1 MRHMSL
7 SRHLR
12 GVLVGVFVVLT
23 TVTLVEVLLPR
34 LGFLWHLINRSDVTV
49 DGFSFVVHPKY
60 FLSRSD
66 GGTYFVRFSPVVPFV
81 SGRSA
86 IRGAFAKRNLIGI
99 YANPERR
106 AFNSDVDYARLKV
119 WLTNEARSVGPYQQ
133 TEKTFNT
140 QDGAALCFQFNRP
153 ESVEVRCFLDGS
165 SVTVVFEGEPRF
177 VDDVYQVV
185 SGARKKGR

>member
-1 MRHMSL
+1 MDSL
-7 SRHLR
+7 SLFIRSISYR
-12 GVLVGVFVVLT
+12 VQMGGLT
-23 TVTLVEVLLPR
+23 SSDFRRWCLLSPGD
-34 LGFLWHLINRSDVTV
+34 L
-49 DGFSFVVHPKY
+49 
-60 FLSRSD
+60 LS
-66 GGTYFVRFSPVVPFV
+66 G
-81 SGRSA
+81 
-86 IRGAFAKRNLIGI
+86 GAFAKRNLIGI

-185 SGARKKGR
+185 SGARKRGNKGPGAPGSRPVVGR